1 MNIPPATPDLVD
13 SVTLSLNS
21 TRECSKSKGFLSGYI
36 MEKLPQTE
44 KLLSILFFS
53 LTQKFKVPNIN
64 ADVVDTGNSHALEAV
79 NEFFKRSFEINC
91 LLAIKKLTA
100 QVIGQSP
107 LLISVNDFEGV

>member
-1 MNIPPATPDLVD
+1 MQQVKRIFIRVYYGEIASNREVTFN
-13 SVTLSLNS
+13 SV
-21 TRECSKSKGFLSGYI
+21 
-36 MEKLPQTE
+36 
-44 KLLSILFFS
+44 FS

-79 NEFFKRSFEINC
+79 NEFFKRSSEINC

>member
-1 MNIPPATPDLVD
+1 MQQVKRIFIRVYYGEIASNREVTFN
-13 SVTLSLNS
+13 SV
-21 TRECSKSKGFLSGYI
+21 
-36 MEKLPQTE
+36 
-44 KLLSILFFS
+44 FS

-107 LLISVNDFEGV
+107 LRISVNDFEGV